1 MLFRSIDTTT
11 QPDFTNLYARKNEN
25 KNGPPHS
32 TPLPVV
38 VSMSSP
44 IGCPVSVDHNYR
56 FAKQPPKNPKP
67 KTTKEEIR
75 LEHEMRIEHRE
86 TSD

>member
-1 MLFRSIDTTT
+1 MHVTRDDLAKLDRFCGNSTT

-44 IGCPVSVDHNYR
+44 IGCPMSLLITIIDLQNNLQ
-56 FAKQPPKNPKP
+56 KIQSPKP
-67 KTTKEEIR
+67 QRKR
-75 LEHEMRIEHRE
+75 
-86 TSD
+86 SD